1 MKNISFDNPYLLL
14 LIIPLILLIVI
25 PYLIIRNKDNRSL
38 GWLLSLGL
46 HILIALTVTLAAAGL
61 TTTGVMTKTTV
72 YALCDLSY
80 SADRS
85 HDEIDSYIKEIE
97 ESLPENSTL
106 GIVCFGR
113 DYSILTAPGRE
124 LKSVSE
130 AEIDESGTDIAGA
143 LTYTAGLFK
152 GDTLKRIILITDG
165 NDNESESVSS
175 IAQAVEN
182 ITESGIRVDAIFI
195 DTSLKEGE
203 EEIQLLSAEH
213 SETTYLSGESEA
225 RFMIRASESID
236 TVLSLYV
243 RPLDDGGMP
252 TGEYELLSD
261 KLLITDSGVNTVR
274 MPLKSDTVGS
284 FEYKAV
290 ISSDGDV
297 SEYNNERTF
306 IQRVV
311 GNKRIL
317 LVTGSHADE
326 ALLRAAYGESADID
340 SYTVYGGTSVP
351 VTIGEMIG
359 YDEIVI
365 SNLDIRNVR
374 NANAFIDTVSTAVS
388 KYGKSLIT
396 LGNLELHTNS
406 EDPTFKRFEELLPLD
421 FGATGVDGRLYT
433 IVLDASDSMFYAD
446 KFTIAKDAAV
456 KLLSIIEDDDYVS
469 LVTFAGAINVKP
481 PKRAGEYKD
490 ELIDY
495 INGLETS
502 HGTDIGLGLEEA
514 LAAVRTLNR
523 AHNQVMLISDGFS
536 FDNERRATD
545 VAADLAAEGATL
557 SAINTFISHQGTS
570 GTAFIKNVLDAADQ
584 SKNYYEI
591 SSTDQVSGVIFGDM
605 AEDIADVII
614 EKSSKVNIAKPN
626 DDSVEGFA
634 SFPAVSGYVL
644 SIAKY
649 DAVTPLTVT
658 YLKGNNY
665 QETVPLYA
673 YRSHGNGRVASLATS
688 LTGAWSSEFTDAE
701 RERLLANII
710 SSNTP
715 TERIDRPF
723 TVNKEQGGTSAHLE
737 LHPAKLDPSASA
749 TVRITYPNGR
759 VATRTMTDDGSKY
772 FVDIETET
780 VGIYRITMTY
790 KCDTGDYSYS
800 TITEVAYLP
809 EYDMFTGAD
818 RYNVFR
824 FMRDNGEVTEGEI
837 PDMENR
843 TSEITTY
850 RQSYIVPLLIAAA
863 VMFLVDVALRKIRK
877 KKRTGST
884 VRKEKA

>member
-25 PYLIIRNKDNRSL
+25 PYLVVRNKDNRSL

-46 HILIALTVTLAAAGL
+46 HILIAATVTLAAAGL

-80 SADRS
+80 STDRS
-85 HDEIDSYIKEIE
+85 HGEIDAYIKEIE
-97 ESLPENSTL
+97 ESLPENSSL
-106 GIVCFGR
+106 GVVCFGR

-130 AEIDESGTDIAGA
+130 AEVDEGGTDIAGA

-165 NDNESESVSS
+165 NDNESESTSS

-182 ITESGIRVDAIFI
+182 ITESGVRVDAIFL

-203 EEIQLLSAEH
+203 EELQLLSAEH
-213 SETTYLSGESEA
+213 SETAYLSGESEA
-225 RFMIRASESID
+225 RFMVRASESID

-243 RPLDDGGMP
+243 RPLDEGGMP
-252 TGEYELLSD
+252 IGEYELISE
-261 KLLITDSGVNTVR
+261 KLIITDSGVNTVR
-274 MPLKSDTVGS
+274 LPLECDAVGT

-290 ISSDGDV
+290 VSSDGDL
-297 SEYNNERTF
+297 SEHNNERTF

-311 GNKRIL
+311 GNKKIL

-340 SYTVYGGTSVP
+340 AYTVYGGSSVP

-365 SNLDIRNVR
+365 SNLDIRSVK

-406 EDPTFKRFEELLPLD
+406 EDATFKKFEELLPLD

-446 KFTIAKDAAV
+446 KFNIAKDAAI
-456 KLLSIIEDDDYVS
+456 KLLSIVEDDDYVS
-469 LVTFAGAINVKP
+469 LVTFAGTINVKP

-490 ELIDY
+490 ELIDH
-495 INGLETS
+495 INGLGTS

-536 FDNERRATD
+536 FDNERRAAD

-557 SAINTFISHQGTS
+557 SAINTFILHQGTS
-570 GTAFIKNVLDAADQ
+570 GTAFIKNVLAAADQ
-584 SKNYYEI
+584 SQNYYEI
-591 SSTDQVSGVIFGDM
+591 STVDQVSGVVFGDM
-605 AEDIADVII
+605 AEDLADVIV
-614 EKSSKVNIAKPN
+614 EKDSKINIAKPN
-626 DDSVEGFA
+626 DPILKGLTDLK
-634 SFPAVSGYVL
+634 AVSGYVL
-644 SIAKY
+644 SVAKY

-665 QETVPLYA
+665 QETVTLYA

-688 LTGAWSSEFTDAE
+688 LTGAWSGNFSDAE
-701 RERLLANII
+701 RAALLSNII
-710 SSNTP
+710 ASNTP
-715 TERIDRPF
+715 SERIDRPF
-723 TVNKEQGGTSAHLE
+723 TVTSTQSGTEAYFE

-749 TVRITYPNGR
+749 EMRITYPNGR
-759 VATRTMTDDGSKY
+759 VATRSMTDDGSKY
-772 FVDIETET
+772 FARLDTET

-790 KCDTGDYSYS
+790 KCDTGSYSY
-800 TITEVAYLP
+800 TTTTEVAYLP

-837 PDMENR
+837 PDMENKE
-843 TSEITTY
+843 SEITTY
-850 RQSYIVPLLIAAA
+850 RQSYIVPLLVAAA
-863 VMFLVDVALRKIRK
+863 VMFLIDVSLRKLRK
-877 KKRTGST
+877 KKKTGGT